1 MVLRVSPESLGPI
14 TVTAHISGSAITV
27 ELASGSAAG
36 HDAIRAVLGDL
47 RRELAV
53 LAPFSSVSLASSGD
67 PAVPASPAHGPGA
80 GGQHAGGQ
88 HAAAGGP
95 GGSGGQASGGMPQTP
110 DDSRGSGHPRG
121 VTPEADAATRA
132 DGDIP
137 LTEPRRAALPGT
149 GRIDLYA

>member
-1 MVLRVSPESLGPI
+1 MVLRVSPETLGPI

-67 PAVPASPAHGPGA
+67 PAAPTSPAHGPG
-80 GGQHAGGQ
+80 AGGQ

-95 GGSGGQASGGMPQTP
+95 GGSGGQASGGMPQTS
-110 DDSRGSGHPRG
+110 DESRDSRHPRA
-121 VTPEADAATRA
+121 VTPEADAPTRA
-132 DGDIP
+132 HGDIP
-137 LTEPRRAALPGT
+137 LTEPRRTALPGT